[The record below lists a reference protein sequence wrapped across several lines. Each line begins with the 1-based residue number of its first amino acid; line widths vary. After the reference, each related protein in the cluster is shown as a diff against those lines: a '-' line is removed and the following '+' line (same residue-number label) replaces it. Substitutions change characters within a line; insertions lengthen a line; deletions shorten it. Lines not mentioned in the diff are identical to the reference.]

1 MKAHI
6 VDEFLVLNK
15 YRVMVLDKNI
25 RRRNY
30 DRYRIGGKLFEPVPL
45 HGSRLRD
52 PIPRN
57 YIAVKGTASFKG
69 AAVELM

>member
-1 MKAHI
+1 MKANI

-15 YRVMVLDKNI
+15 YRVMVLDKKV

-30 DRYRIGGKLFEPVPL
+30 GSYRIGGKLFEPVPL
-45 HGSRLRD
+45 HGTAS
-52 PIPRN
+52 IPRN

>member
-1 MKAHI
+1 MKANI

-15 YRVMVLDKNI
+15 YRVMVLDKKV
-25 RRRNY
+25 RRTNY
-30 DRYRIGGKLFEPVPL
+30 DSYRIGGKLFEPVPL
-45 HGSRLRD
+45 HGSRLQD

>member
-25 RRRNY
+25 RRKQY
-30 DRYRIGGKLFEPVPL
+30 GQYRIGGKLFEPVPL
-45 HGSRLRD
+45 HSSHRED
-52 PIPRN
+52 PIPKN
-57 YIAVKGTASFKG
+57 YIAVRGTASFKG
-69 AAVELM
+69 AAVELV

>member
-15 YRVMVLDKNI
+15 YRVMVLDKNV
-25 RRRNY
+25 RRKQY
-30 DRYRIGGKLFEPVPL
+30 GQYRICGQLFEPVPL
-45 HGSRLRD
+45 HTPRRKDS
-52 PIPRN
+52 IPKN

-69 AAVELM
+69 AAVELV